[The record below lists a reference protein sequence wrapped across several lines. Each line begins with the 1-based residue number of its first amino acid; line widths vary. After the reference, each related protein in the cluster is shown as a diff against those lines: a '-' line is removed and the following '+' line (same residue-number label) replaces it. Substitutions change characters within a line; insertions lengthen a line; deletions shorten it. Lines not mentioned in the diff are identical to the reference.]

1 MVEDPKGNLED
12 TLFDP
17 DEVKKERVSW
27 LPEPNELVVATVR
40 DVVGHGCYV
49 SLDEYNNQTAY
60 VHISEI
66 SRTWVKNI
74 RNHVREGQRI
84 VAKVLRVDPQKGHVD
99 LSIKRVPEQMK
110 KVKILEAKRA
120 QTANKLL
127 EMIAE
132 QLPKSKRKDFSKVKE
147 IFYVNFDSLYDA
159 LEFATTNSAEEL
171 EKLGIDKEWA
181 EKIYEIAS
189 DNIIPSTV
197 EIKGTVEIS
206 IPGGNGVEYLKTS
219 LLAARDQVKKDNVT
233 IKIYSEGSP
242 RYAVEVEALDYKTAE
257 KALDEALDRIR
268 EVVEEHDGIFE
279 FERE

>member
-17 DEVKKERVSW
+17 DEVKRKRVSW

-49 SLDEYNNQTAY
+49 SLDEYDNQTAY

-84 VAKVLRVDPQKGHVD
+84 VAKVLRVDPKKGHVD

-120 QTANKLL
+120 QTAKKLL

-132 QLPKSKRKDFSKVKE
+132 ELPKAKRKDFSKVRE
-147 IFYVNFDSLYDA
+147 ILYVNFDSLYAGLEYAATKSPKA
-159 LEFATTNSAEEL
+159 LEE
-171 EKLGIDKEWA
+171 LGIDKKWA

-189 DNIIPSTV
+189 DNIVPSTV
-197 EIKGTVEIS
+197 EIKGTVAIS
-206 IPGGNGVEYLKTS
+206 IPGGNGVEHLKKS
-219 LLAARDQVKKDNVT
+219 LLAGRDQVKKDNVT
-233 IKIYSEGSP
+233 INIYSEGSP
-242 RYAVEVEALDYKTAE
+242 RYALEVEALDYKTAE
-257 KALDEALDRIR
+257 KALDKALERMK
-268 EVVEEHDGIFE
+268 EVVEEHNGTFE